1 MAYTMFAAFIAVI
14 LGKQK
19 RVTEQLNDSFSA
31 SIQKNRTILK
41 SIMAAIEFCGRQG
54 IALRGHRDDSHNVSA
69 CDDWSNPGN
78 FLALL
83 QFRAQTDSILAD
95 FLIADPKHATYTSK
109 TIQNEVISVFGALL
123 TEDIIS
129 RVKNAPFFVV
139 IADEVQ
145 DVAST
150 EQLSITL
157 RYVYKLRDSDEFSIE
172 ERFVMFKEL
181 HCEMTGEAIAS
192 SILTALQSVGL
203 DCSYLR
209 GQGYDGS
216 GSMAGRVQGAS
227 HRITQQH
234 PLAVQTHC
242 FSHVLNLAIANTC
255 TV

>member
-1 MAYTMFAAFIAVI
+1 MAYTRFAAFIAVI

-19 RVTEQLNDSFSA
+19 RVTEQLSDSFSA
-31 SIQKNRTILK
+31 LIRTILK

-54 IALRGHRDDSHNVSA
+54 IALRGHRDDSHNVSY

-95 FLIADPKHATYTSK
+95 FLITDPKHATYTSK

-129 RVKNAPFFVV
+129 RVKIAPFFVV

-150 EQLSITL
+150 EQLSITP

-172 ERFVMFKEL
+172 ERLVMFKEL
-181 HCEMTGEAIAS
+181 HREMTGEAIAS

-216 GSMAGRVQGAS
+216 GSMAGRVRGAS

-242 FSHVLNLAIANTC
+242 FSHVLNLAIANAC